1 MRLHL
6 LGIEAMVSLMAS
18 FRPEP
23 DGADTV
29 LLRLTLGEDGFNPRR
44 LAIPAGRRAVLVLH
58 NVGNGPAEIASPV
71 LRVGGVVAAG
81 HAASVPLRPL
91 QPGESV
97 VLDHV
102 ARPTSQAVLVA
113 TAG

>member
-23 DGADTV
+23 DGAETV
-29 LLRLTLGEDGFNPRR
+29 LLQLTLGDDGFEPQR
-44 LAIPAGRRAVLVLH
+44 LAIPAGRGVVLVLH
-58 NVGNGPAEIASPV
+58 NTGAAPAEVASPA
-71 LRVGGVVAAG
+71 LRLGGVVAAG
-81 HAASVPLRPL
+81 GAASMRLRPL

-102 ARPTSQAVLVA
+102 ARPSSQAVLVA
-113 TAG
+113 TAA